1 MAAVQKTL
9 VKGFSGTATTD
20 PRITDLSCS
29 DPVRPLCVDRP
40 VYQGRGRDIGFSMPE
55 ESGTVERGSKGRVGL
70 DVRIGPLFR
79 KNTPVPSIMVRKVQW
94 IYVIPDMFVHYLDM
108 YVQVA

>member
-1 MAAVQKTL
+1 ML
-9 VKGFSGTATTD
+9 VKGFSGKATTD
-20 PRITDLSCS
+20 PHITDLSCS

-40 VYQGRGRDIGFSMPE
+40 VYRGRGRDIGFSMHKK
-55 ESGTVERGSKGRVGL
+55 SGTVERGSKGRVGL

-79 KNTPVPSIMVRKVQW
+79 KNTPVPSIMVRQVQW

-108 YVQVA
+108 DVQVA